1 MDIPHQTCVRIDEPR
16 LDHTEKLLEQI
27 LVPLIKEE
35 ARVRF
40 LCPASEGAA
49 VAQRIRVMLS
59 RKRKHLQ
66 GRGKKPRRFRLH
78 SHIYPHTEGGIRF
91 DCVVMWQSINDIHM
105 MTQDLEDMLT
115 ND

>member
-1 MDIPHQTCVRIDEPR
+1 MDNASQTCVRIENPN

-27 LVPLIKEE
+27 LEPLIKQE

-40 LCPASEGAA
+40 LCPPSEGAA

-66 GRGKKPRRFRLH
+66 ARGKKPRYFRLH
-78 SHIYPHTEGGIRF
+78 SQIYPHTELGARF
-91 DCVVMWQSINDIHM
+91 DCVVLWKSVSDLHL
-105 MTQDLEDMLT
+105 MTQDLEDLIS
-115 ND
+115 NG